1 MSTKGLEVTV
11 FTAYTG
17 LGVVLF
23 PLANMINLINH
34 DASGGVFRR
43 VLIVEKINSR
53 IMMLWSYPNEI

>member
-43 VLIVEKINSR
+43 FLKINSR
-53 IMMLWSYPNEI
+53 ITMLWSYPNEI

>member
-43 VLIVEKINSR
+43 FLKSGKN
-53 IMMLWSYPNEI
+53 